1 MDLIRVFHEFNYIW
15 LIFNLFE
22 SKKKLNP
29 ISFNWSNLTQEVNGF
44 KNVMLLSIE
53 CWLSIF
59 FSDEQSE
66 RICYIAIMPVCLKEI
81 IDYTAIRVTT
91 L

>member
-1 MDLIRVFHEFNYIW
+1 
-15 LIFNLFE
+15 
-22 SKKKLNP
+22 
-29 ISFNWSNLTQEVNGF
+29 
-44 KNVMLLSIE
+44 MLLSIE